1 MTEGGT
7 WGGARRGAGRPKGAV
22 KPEGVRGQHQL
33 RAYPDEWELI
43 RAFAAIVK
51 KDPARA
57 ARIMKTN

>member
-1 MTEGGT
+1 MIKDSQ

-33 RAYPDEWELI
+33 RAYPDEWEMI

-57 ARIMKTN
+57 ERMLKTK